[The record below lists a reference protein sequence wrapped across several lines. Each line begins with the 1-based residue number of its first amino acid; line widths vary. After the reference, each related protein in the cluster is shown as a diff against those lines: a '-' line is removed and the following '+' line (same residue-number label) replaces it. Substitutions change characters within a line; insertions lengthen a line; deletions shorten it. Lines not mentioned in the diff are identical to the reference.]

1 MRLAMGVQARADA
14 EAYKGDE
21 VETVK
26 RYLLQAFEDDQ
37 LHVGVYF
44 DVDWGRESNKWRAT
58 SDLGHVA
65 HADSN
70 VGAALACFALRLG
83 VSS

>member
-1 MRLAMGVQARADA
+1 M
-14 EAYKGDE
+14 
-21 VETVK
+21 K

-37 LHVGVYF
+37 LHIGVHC
-44 DVDWGRESNKWRAT
+44 DVDWDRELNKWRAI

-70 VGAALACFALRLG
+70 IGTALACFALRLG